1 MRNQVGNLRSPTVQF
16 TGSSSPRYFHVCCAT
31 APREYR
37 LVFSF
42 FFFLF
47 NGQGAE
53 DEKAKIGGTRGAK
66 SIPRERAQV
75 SSPAALSR
83 NRISLSLSL
92 SLYAFATLDEIERSF
107 LFFFLSLAEV
117 SGLHVSRVVCIAMYV
132 RANDAGN
139 PSPGMDSTWQGG
151 RGEVGVEGSGIFAVR
166 RNSMDSVICENRF
179 ATRHALRAPESPES
193 VDIRPPAK
201 TR

>member
-1 MRNQVGNLRSPTVQF
+1 MKRQ
-16 TGSSSPRYFHVCCAT
+16 
-31 APREYR
+31 R
-37 LVFSF
+37 LEGLAV
-42 FFFLF
+42 
-47 NGQGAE
+47 
-53 DEKAKIGGTRGAK
+53 
-66 SIPRERAQV
+66 
-75 SSPAALSR
+75 R
-83 NRISLSLSL
+83 NRSRGSARKFPPLLLYRETESLFLSLSL
-92 SLYAFATLDEIERSF
+92 SMRLQHSMKSNDRSS
-107 LFFFLSLAEV
+107 FFFLSLAEV